1 VSDFWKVPASIL
13 FAIVISLFCWFFAV
27 KAMYGQEVELR
38 HYRRADLMD
47 DPSGQLRTE
56 QHFLI
61 AADGRAAVVYMGGY
75 EGAPAP
81 EVTVGVSGL
90 FYPRGESTVCFVPDD
105 YEGNNDELR
114 ADLMDGREICFTYN
128 SEADTFHPINDSS
141 MVLENC
147 GEPHGQTRNPN
158 LRGT

>member
-1 VSDFWKVPASIL
+1 VRAAIYIML
-13 FAIVISLFCWFFAV
+13 FLYGLLAWGVIEAL
-27 KAMYGQEVELR
+27 GQEIELR
-38 HYRRADLMD
+38 HYRRADLQE
-47 DPSGQLRTE
+47 DPAGQLRTE

-61 AADGRAAVVYMGGY
+61 AADGRAAVVYMGGF

-81 EVTVGVSGL
+81 EVTVAVSGP
-90 FYPRGESTVCFVPDD
+90 FYPRGEGTLCFVPDD

-114 ADLMDGREICFTYN
+114 ADLMDGREICFTYD

-147 GEPHGQTRNPN
+147 GEPHGPRNPN